1 MDFHI
6 FFQVLTS
13 TCCCPRCTG
22 STSPDVSTTKRRHRR
37 CQGCWWM
44 VAQMWAALQRGGSP
58 ASGTVAR
65 HRGAI
70 GIAVLGSWIYIK
82 LGQNWNSSHWTIF
95 FGVIFR
101 SMNLGANLMSLTYYS
116 MSLSDFHHEIDI
128 WTCNCQISGG
138 KWDVGGLIQ
147 PTSD

>member
-1 MDFHI
+1 MDGGANVGRATARWISSFGDSGAAPWSHWN
-6 FFQVLTS
+6 
-13 TCCCPRCTG
+13 CCPG
-22 STSPDVSTTKRRHRR
+22 KLDIYKI
-37 CQGCWWM
+37 
-44 VAQMWAALQRGGSP
+44 
-58 ASGTVAR
+58 
-65 HRGAI
+65 GAE
-70 GIAVLGSWIYIK
+70 LK
-82 LGQNWNSSHWTIF
+82 LKSLNNF